1 MAKSVLGDA
10 LRTTFLAGVGALSF
24 VGEKGGQLIS
34 SLAERGE
41 QAVSAGRD
49 LNQELVHAVSDAA
62 ADAREGLLK
71 TRIELMTPEERTQFV
86 EAVQRVSTQVAEEQ
100 AARAAAEGHR
110 PPADPCADA
119 AAGCDAPDAACPC
132 GAPGPV
138 KVPVVDSGLADA
150 SCRATAAG
158 EASKVSGACGCADAT
173 PSDAE
178 PAAST
183 SR

>member
-49 LNQELVHAVSDAA
+49 LNQELVHTVSTAA

-71 TRIELMTPEERTQFV
+71 TRIELMTPEERAQFV
-86 EAVQRVSTQVAEEQ
+86 EAVQRTAAQVEEEQ
-100 AARAAAEGHR
+100 AARCAAQDHR
-110 PPADPCADA
+110 PPADPRDTAESDA
-119 AAGCDAPDAACPC
+119 CACPAAS
-132 GAPGPV
+132 GV
-138 KVPVVDSGLADA
+138 KVPVAEDS
-150 SCRATAAG
+150 AARCAAQTDVPAA
-158 EASKVSGACGCADAT
+158 EASCGCAGA
-173 PSDAE
+173 SDAAH
-178 PAAST
+178 PAAL
-183 SR
+183 

>member
-49 LNQELVHAVSDAA
+49 LNQELVHTVSNAA

-71 TRIELMTPEERTQFV
+71 TRIELMTPEERAQFV
-86 EAVQRVSTQVAEEQ
+86 EAVQRVNAQVAEEQ
-100 AARAAAEGHR
+100 AARAAAKGHR
-110 PPADPCADA
+110 PPADSDACGPCA
-119 AAGCDAPDAACPC
+119 C
-132 GAPGPV
+132 
-138 KVPVVDSGLADA
+138 
-150 SCRATAAG
+150 
-158 EASKVSGACGCADAT
+158 DAT
-173 PSDAE
+173 PSDASCGCAPSGSVKVPVAGDPSTGAPCCASAAGE
-178 PAAST
+178 ASEAPAAPAACSGSSDT
-183 SR
+183 ATPVSR